1 MSPMPV
7 ITAVD
12 LSPMR
17 AIPPGMGGVR
27 YGVTPCLSVRED
39 DGRRHTKRLGGC
51 YGHTKEE
58 AEAKGRKAVSDWK
71 QACGWAYGW
80 TYRGV
85 RPRPALAAAS
95 VLLGPA
101 GEERLHRSLV
111 RVSAGALALE
121 RR

>member
-1 MSPMPV
+1 
-7 ITAVD
+7 
-12 LSPMR
+12 MR

-80 TYRGV
+80 TRRGGETSARRAGRRFRPV
-85 RPRPALAAAS
+85 RPGGRGTPPPFAGARAGGGAAAA
-95 VLLGPA
+95 PT
-101 GEERLHRSLV
+101 
-111 RVSAGALALE
+111 
-121 RR
+121 